1 MIREDVQYIYMN
13 RAQQYAHNIG
23 ARDTRI
29 VASRRTGKTVSIA
42 DKIAMCVTSMPRSA
56 GIFLGNSEKQ
66 LKTRTVPAMLEALEK
81 FVGWKVG
88 RDVWWGKPPKK
99 LNVPSPYIE
108 PKDWSNVI
116 SFFNGTVIYLV
127 SLEVVG
133 SANSLTVNFIIADE
147 ARFLKKKKLDAD
159 VMPTMSGIPGSS
171 ELTNPHFL
179 STYFVSDAALTLST
193 AWLEAEEEKMQL
205 EVFDAQGKTILDN
218 DGKPFTYLQLREN
231 IEKLVQMYK
240 QNDRDFRQGTVSN
253 TVYERARTVL
263 TDTLD
268 RLRCRAFNFCK
279 FSTLDNLDIVGID
292 YIKRMKRELP
302 PLVFAISIMNMTRV
316 KTSTGFYANFRR
328 ELHCYTSS
336 NVSAITA
343 QNGIQSGEIII
354 GGKRRKMEYE
364 GTDPHRFTKID
375 CRYDGD
381 IDRNQCLR
389 IALDY
394 NSNINWIG
402 TGQIQ
407 ERRVRCYTEEITPAV
422 RRCAVT
428 LKSMFVKYDE
438 KLRELLRTWHNYY
451 KPHQKHCKEVMFYYN
466 NTGKQGSYATN
477 APRFYEIVIDELT
490 SYGWD
495 VLPVY
500 MGNGMNHEEKYMMI
514 NDGFT
519 GAPNPITGE
528 QYLFPLFNEE
538 NNDELLTS
546 IENAEAEN
554 GYRGFRKDK
563 REEKRPEREDGS
575 NLLEWRTD
583 GSDMWD
589 DLYIGMNFY
598 PDGAGLMYGC
608 SVGMTRSR

>member
-13 RAQQYAHNIG
+13 RAQQYVHNIG

-42 DKIAMCVTSMPRSA
+42 DKISSCVVSMPRSA

-99 LNVPSPYIE
+99 LNVPSPFIE

-147 ARFLKKKKLDAD
+147 SRFLKKKKLDAD

-171 ELTNPHFL
+171 DLNNPNFL

-193 AWLEAEEEKMQL
+193 AWLEAEEEKMHL
-205 EVFDAQGKTILDN
+205 EVFDAQGNKIL
-218 DGKPFTYLQLREN
+218 GKGNAPLTYLQLRN
-231 IEKLVQMYK
+231 QIEVLVEMYK
-240 QNDRDFRQGTVSN
+240 QNSLDYRSGKISDSM
-253 TVYERARTVL
+253 YERARIAL
-263 TDTLD
+263 TDTLN
-268 RLRCRAFNFCK
+268 RMRSRAFNFCK
-279 FSTLDNLDIVGID
+279 FSTLDNLDIVGLD

-316 KTSTGFYANFRR
+316 KTNTGFYANFRR
-328 ELHCYTSS
+328 ERHCYSCS
-336 NVSAITA
+336 DMSIF
-343 QNGIQSGEIII
+343 SGQVKTQTGETILE
-354 GGKRRKMEYE
+354 GKRQKIEYE
-364 GTDPHRFTKID
+364 GIDPHQIRGID

-381 IDRNQCLR
+381 IDKKQCLR

-407 ERRVRCYTEEITPAV
+407 ERRVRMYDDEIAPPL
-422 RRCAVT
+422 RKCAVT
-428 LKSMFVKYDE
+428 LKSIFVKYDE
-438 KLRELLRTWHNYY
+438 KLRELLRTWNDYY
-451 KPHQKHCKEVMFYYN
+451 KPHQRYCNEVMFYYN

-490 SYGWD
+490 SYGWN
-495 VLPVY
+495 VTAVY
-500 MGNGMNHEEKYMMI
+500 MGNGMNHEEKYQMI

-519 GAPNPITGE
+519 GAPDPITGE
-528 QYLFPLFNEE
+528 RYLFPLFNEE
-538 NNDELLTS
+538 NNDDLLTS

-598 PDGAGLMYGC
+598 PEGTGFMYGC

>member
-1 MIREDVQYIYMN
+1 MIKEDVEYIYMN

-42 DKIAMCVTSMPRSA
+42 DKISCCVMSMPRAA

-88 RDVWWGKPPKK
+88 RDVWWGRPPKK
-99 LNVPSPYIE
+99 ANVPDPFIM

-159 VMPTMSGIPGSS
+159 VMPTLSGIPGSS
-171 ELTNPHFL
+171 EPNNPHFK

-193 AWLEAEEEKMQL
+193 AWMEAEGDKMQL
-205 EVFDAQGKTILDN
+205 EVFDESGQPLFNEKGMKM
-218 DGKPFTYLQLREN
+218 TYHELRTK
-231 IEKLVQMYK
+231 IEVLVKMYK
-240 QNDRDFRQGTVSN
+240 TNDALYRKGEITESSYN
-253 TVYERARTVL
+253 RARIVL
-263 TDTLD
+263 TDTLN

-302 PLVFAISIMNMTRV
+302 PLVFAISIMNMTRT
-316 KTSTGFYANFRR
+316 KTNTGFYANFRR
-328 ELHCYTSS
+328 DVHCYTSS
-336 NVSAITA
+336 NVLMLNNAFGSQT
-343 QNGIQSGEIII
+343 GEIFI
-354 GGKRRKMEYE
+354 GGQRKEVIYE
-364 GTDPHRFTKID
+364 GYDFARFAKSNCST
-375 CRYDGD
+375 DGD
-381 IDRNQCLR
+381 IDRSKPLL

-394 NSNINWIG
+394 NSNINWIV

-407 ERRVRCYTEEITPAV
+407 ERRGMECLM
-422 RRCAVT
+422 T
-428 LKSMFVKYDE
+428 LKSLFVKYDE
-438 KLRELLRTWHNYY
+438 KLRELLKAWDKYFT
-451 KPHQKHCKEVMFYYN
+451 PHKERCKKVIFYYN
-466 NTGKQGSYATN
+466 NTGKQGSYATT
-477 APRFYEIVIDELT
+477 APRFYQIVIDELT

-495 VLPVY
+495 VTSVY
-500 MGNGMNHEEKYMMI
+500 MGQGMAHEEKYMMI

-519 GAPNPITGE
+519 GAPAMKSGKT
-528 QYLFPLFNEE
+528 YLFPLFNEE

-546 IENAEAEN
+546 IENAEVEN

-563 REEKRPEREDGS
+563 REEKRPEKEDGS
-575 NLLEWRTD
+575 NPLEWRTD
-583 GSDMWD
+583 GSDAWD
-589 DLYIGMNFY
+589 DLYIGANFY
-598 PDGAGLMYGC
+598 PDGYGIFYGC
-608 SVGMTRSR
+608 AVGATRCN